1 METVIDEKELFNNNI
16 EFNNISKRL
25 LTSDYDV
32 FNLNLKR
39 LIHYIDDN
47 KLIIDLINSCVNQ
60 DDHFNVAEDVNK
72 VVAGYGSNIFNN
84 YVEEEKEISYIYQI
98 LKYITSNNISYRKYS
113 ISYSSTKQFQEQID
127 GFNNK
132 IILPFINAIND
143 NFQKKYFEM
152 KYEKDKASNV
162 IINSEQVVI
171 AKNTSNITLV
181 KNNYNELNDI
191 INKIKDHITDV
202 NDREVQEDIMD
213 NVLGI
218 KEEINKGSIKKGR
231 IKAFMNALNVTL
243 TKIKDVTEL
252 STSIIKLIKYAS
264 SFIN

>member
-1 METVIDEKELFNNNI
+1 MLKKK
-16 EFNNISKRL
+16 KR
-25 LTSDYDV
+25 
-32 FNLNLKR
+32 F
-39 LIHYIDDN
+39 H
-47 KLIIDLINSCVNQ
+47 
-60 DDHFNVAEDVNK
+60 
-72 VVAGYGSNIFNN
+72 
-84 YVEEEKEISYIYQI
+84 IYQI

-113 ISYSSTKQFQEQID
+113 ISYSSTKQFQDQID

>member
-1 METVIDEKELFNNNI
+1 
-16 EFNNISKRL
+16 
-25 LTSDYDV
+25 
-32 FNLNLKR
+32 
-39 LIHYIDDN
+39 
-47 KLIIDLINSCVNQ
+47 
-60 DDHFNVAEDVNK
+60 
-72 VVAGYGSNIFNN
+72 
-84 YVEEEKEISYIYQI
+84 
-98 LKYITSNNISYRKYS
+98 
-113 ISYSSTKQFQEQID
+113 
-127 GFNNK
+127 
-132 IILPFINAIND
+132 
-143 NFQKKYFEM
+143 M
-152 KYEKDKASNV
+152 KHEKDKASNV

-243 TKIKDVTEL
+243 TKINDVTEL
-252 STSIIKLIKYAS
+252 STSIIKLIKYAN